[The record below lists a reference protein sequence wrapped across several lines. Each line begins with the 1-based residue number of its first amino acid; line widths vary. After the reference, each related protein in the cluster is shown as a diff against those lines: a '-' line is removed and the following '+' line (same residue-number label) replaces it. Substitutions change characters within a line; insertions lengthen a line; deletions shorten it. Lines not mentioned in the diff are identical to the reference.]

1 MRPLEHFLSRLDRL
15 ERGGGALPAAAEE
28 QIVRDFTDLIAPLI
42 GREGARDLCGALLG
56 GLRERPGPGGRVSY
70 ARLGY
75 AAAFILGEFDDSM
88 ELDSGEWEEIR
99 NTLEDAAGEMDIK
112 TLTTLMGELLERGKL

>member
-1 MRPLEHFLSRLDRL
+1 LDRL
-15 ERGGGALPAAAEE
+15 ERGGGDLPAAAEE
-28 QIVRDFTDLIAPLI
+28 QIVRDFTDLVAPLT

-56 GLRERPGPGGRVSY
+56 RLRERPGPVGCVSY
-70 ARLGY
+70 AKLGY

-88 ELDSGEWEEIR
+88 ELGSGEWEEIR